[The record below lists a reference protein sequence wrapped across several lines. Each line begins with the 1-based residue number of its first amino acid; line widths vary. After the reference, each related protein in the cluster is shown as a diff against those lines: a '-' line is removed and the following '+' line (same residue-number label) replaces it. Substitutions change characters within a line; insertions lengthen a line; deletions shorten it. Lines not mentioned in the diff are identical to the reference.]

1 MLDTF
6 LIILCLVLGVVCAAG
21 YRYCRDNVKLTYKDQ
36 RIPEVRR

>member
-6 LIILCLVLGVVCAAG
+6 LIILCIVLGVVCAAG
-21 YRYCRDNVKLTYKDQ
+21 YRYCSDNVKLRYKEQ